1 MTGGSTI
8 PPGCR
13 HCRSSPGTRSS
24 AIERC
29 RRYPGPHALA
39 LKFDPVGVVDSA
51 QAQCCQNP
59 TPASPQRNPRK
70 TYQHRHQRPPKGAG
84 NDPVAQPSGCPA
96 GSTETSRARRHVS
109 AKGTPRH
116 AGVPSVDDQD
126 SLSPR
131 RGNDL
136 SPLLARFTH
145 TKKQEHIFLTR
156 RNAASWATSSESARS
171 SALTLQCAGATLY
184 LCSRG
189 GSSERGPA
197 IDDGQS
203 VDLA

>member
-13 HCRSSPGTRSS
+13 HCRSSAGTRSS

-84 NDPVAQPSGCPA
+84 NDPSHNHPAAQLGQQRPHVHDAMSA
-96 GSTETSRARRHVS
+96 QRVRRVTQGSLLLTTRTASRRAAET
-109 AKGTPRH
+109 T
-116 AGVPSVDDQD
+116 
-126 SLSPR
+126 SLRS
-131 RGNDL
+131 
-136 SPLLARFTH
+136 LLASPTP
-145 TKKQEHIFLTR
+145 KNK
-156 RNAASWATSSESARS
+156 NTSS
-171 SALTLQCAGATLY
+171 
-184 LCSRG
+184 
-189 GSSERGPA
+189 
-197 IDDGQS
+197 
-203 VDLA
+203 